1 MAHQHY
7 LPLVIIDLLSLSEHS
22 FFVAM
27 ASASNPSLEYLYEEH
42 AWIYSVDDDTHLSQL
57 PLHSQKIYA
66 NRIGF
71 DA

>member
-1 MAHQHY
+1 MAHHHY

-27 ASASNPSLEYLYEEH
+27 ANASNPSLEYLYEEH
-42 AWIYSVDDDTHLSQL
+42 VWIHSVDDDTHLSQL
-57 PLHSQKIYA
+57 HLHSQKIYA